1 MSRFVD
7 WLTHLQQHASD
18 DHAELDLTELQTGDV
33 LRVGTLN
40 TLYTLRLL
48 DDRFA
53 DLETD
58 RPNRPLGRVKI
69 MGCTFGLST
78 TISPDH
84 LFCGGNLE
92 LNFYRDGLRMIHTT
106 SAIRRLQWI
115 RCALG
120 PSADAA

>member
-1 MSRFVD
+1 MSGSVD
-7 WLTHLQQHASD
+7 WLTRLQEHGAD
-18 DHAELDLTELQTGDV
+18 EHAELDLQELRAGDV

-40 TLYTLRLL
+40 TLYTFRMR

-53 DLETD
+53 EMVTD
-58 RPNRPLGRVKI
+58 RPNRPAGPVKI

-92 LNFYRDGLRMIHTT
+92 FTFHRDGMRMTHTT
-106 SAIRRLQWI
+106 SAIRRLQWV
-115 RCALG
+115 RCA
-120 PSADAA
+120 PAESVA

>member
-1 MSRFVD
+1 MS
-7 WLTHLQQHASD
+7 
-18 DHAELDLTELQTGDV
+18 ELRAGDV

-53 DLETD
+53 ELETD
-58 RPNRPLGRVKI
+58 HANRPAGRVKI

-92 LNFYRDGLRMIHTT
+92 LTFHRDGLRMTHTT

-115 RCALG
+115 RCA
-120 PSADAA
+120 PTESAADAA